1 MIKGKAITDSAQA
14 HPADR
19 STGQSSAPSRRK
31 YVSPA
36 LVVYGRLSD
45 LTGAKG
51 NDSKDGFAGTR
62 QTS

>member
-1 MIKGKAITDSAQA
+1 MIKDKGNTDSAQA

-19 STGQSSAPSRRK
+19 FIGQASAPSRRK
-31 YVSPA
+31 YVSPT